1 MIDHTLDLALFDRIV
16 ATGSLS
22 AAAREMGLSLA
33 VVSKRLG
40 LLEQRLGVRLLNRT
54 TRKQALTEEGQV
66 FHTCCRR
73 ILAEIAEAERLM
85 TQQSDTVGGVLRIS
99 APRAFGRR
107 QLAPLLV
114 AFRERHPDLKVH
126 LSLSDLWVDLVAHG
140 IDVAIRVG
148 TLPDSSLV
156 AQELAPNYRVLI
168 ASPDYLARRGTPRDA
183 GDLQQHDCILFGN
196 SPHGDWR
203 FIWQSETVRVQ
214 VRDTYVVDDGD
225 TAHELALHGAG
236 IVQKSIWDVGDDIEA
251 GRLVRVLPEL
261 TIPAS
266 PLHAVYPHSQHL
278 APRTRA
284 FVDFMRD
291 RLRAAWRW
299 PAR

>member
-1 MIDHTLDLALFDRIV
+1 MIDQTLDLTLFDRVV
-16 ATGSLS
+16 ATGSMS
-22 AAAREMGLSLA
+22 AAARELGLSLA

-40 LLEQRLGVRLLNRT
+40 VLEQRLGVRLLNRT

-66 FHTCCRR
+66 FHACCQR

-85 TQQSDTVGGVLRIS
+85 TRQAGTVGGVLRIS

-107 QLAPLLV
+107 HLTPLLV
-114 AFRERHPDLKVH
+114 AFRERHQDVKVH

-168 ASPDYLARRGTPRDA
+168 ASPEYLKRRGTPEDV
-183 GDLQQHDCILFGN
+183 GDLRQHDCILFGN

-203 FIWQSETVRVQ
+203 FVSQSETLRVQ
-214 VRDTYVVDDGD
+214 VPDTYVVDDGD

-236 IVQKSIWDVGDDIEA
+236 IAQKSIFDVSDDIQA
-251 GRLVRVLPEL
+251 GRLVRVLPSL
-261 TIPAS
+261 RIPAA
-266 PLHAVYPHSQHL
+266 PLHAVYPHSRHV
-278 APRTRA
+278 APRTRV
-284 FVDFMRD
+284 FIDFLRD
-291 RLRAAWRW
+291 QLRATWRW
-299 PAR
+299 SPD

>member
-1 MIDHTLDLALFDRIV
+1 MIDQALDLTLFDRVV
-16 ATGSLS
+16 ATGSMS
-22 AAAREMGLSLA
+22 AAARELGLSLA

-66 FHTCCRR
+66 FHACCQR

-85 TQQSDTVGGVLRIS
+85 TRQAGTVGGVLRIS

-107 QLAPLLV
+107 HLTPLLV
-114 AFRERHPDLKVH
+114 AFRERHPDVKVH

-168 ASPDYLARRGTPRDA
+168 ASPEYLKRRGTPEDV
-183 GDLQQHDCILFGN
+183 GDLRQHDCILFGN

-203 FIWQSETVRVQ
+203 FVSQSETLRVQ
-214 VRDTYVVDDGD
+214 VPDTYVVDDGD

-236 IVQKSIWDVGDDIEA
+236 IAQKSIFDVSDDIQA
-251 GRLVRVLPEL
+251 GRLVRVLPSL
-261 TIPAS
+261 RIPAA
-266 PLHAVYPHSQHL
+266 PLHAVYPHSRHV
-278 APRTRA
+278 APRTRV
-284 FVDFMRD
+284 FIDFLRD
-291 RLRAAWRW
+291 QLRATWRW
-299 PAR
+299 SPD

>member
-1 MIDHTLDLALFDRIV
+1 MIEHTLDLTLFDRIV

-54 TRKQALTEEGQV
+54 TRRQALTEEGQV

-73 ILAEIAEAERLM
+73 ILAEIAETERLM
-85 TQQSDTVGGVLRIS
+85 SRQSDTVGGVLRIS

-114 AFRERHPDLKVH
+114 AFRDRHPDVKIH

-183 GDLQQHDCILFGN
+183 GELQQHDCILFGN

-236 IVQKSIWDVGDDIEA
+236 IAQKSIWDVGDDIEA
-251 GRLVRVLPEL
+251 GRLVRVLPDL
-261 TIPAS
+261 PIPAS
-266 PLHAVYPHSQHL
+266 PLHAVYPHGPHL

-284 FVDFMRD
+284 FIDFMRD

-299 PAR
+299 PER